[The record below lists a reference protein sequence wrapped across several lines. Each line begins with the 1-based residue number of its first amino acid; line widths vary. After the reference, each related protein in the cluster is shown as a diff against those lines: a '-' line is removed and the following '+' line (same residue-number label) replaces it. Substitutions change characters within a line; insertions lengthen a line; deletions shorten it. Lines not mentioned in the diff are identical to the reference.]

1 VSTTA
6 EVLSELDR
14 LIGEA
19 ATADLPRL
27 IGALEAAKAQA
38 WSRITV
44 TAPNRNGTE
53 PPDENLSATVAARRL
68 GLSKEW
74 IYRHADSLPF
84 TVKIGRRVLFSAKGL
99 ERWNHQR
106 TGR

>member
-1 VSTTA
+1 VSTA
-6 EVLSELDR
+6 ADVLSELDR

-19 ATADLPRL
+19 TTADLPML
-27 IGALEAAKAQA
+27 IGALEAARAQA
-38 WSRITV
+38 WSRIAGP
-44 TAPNRNGTE
+44 APNRNGAE

-74 IYRHADSLPF
+74 MYRHAASLPF

-99 ERWNHQR
+99 DRWNHQR